1 MNQPLIKVENL
12 TSGYGDKKIIR
23 DINLEIFPNEI
34 TVILGTSGC
43 GKTTLLKHLI
53 GLLRSDE
60 GQIELFG
67 RNISNLYDNEFNT
80 MMRRIG
86 VLFQNGALLNSIS
99 VAENI
104 AIPVEQH
111 SDLPAEII
119 EQLVRLKLDLVGL
132 KGVHDFYPSQLSGG
146 MKKRVALARAIALDP
161 EILFADEPGAG
172 LDPVT
177 ASALDRLLLDLRR
190 QLGMTL
196 VVVTHELAS
205 IKRIADKICFLEDGK
220 VLFYG
225 TLSDAKQ
232 SNIPQIESFFQS
244 GELNHVS
251 EKQL

>member
-23 DINLEIFPNEI
+23 DIDLEIFPNEI

-132 KGVHDFYPSQLSGG
+132 KGVHDFYPSQLSWG